1 MLPLLHL
8 EREREID
15 RERVERERG
24 VTGAEETLI
33 KEKGVNAKREKWETG
48 RGGLYREYFREG
60 KGISG
65 LLS

>member
-8 EREREID
+8 E

-33 KEKGVNAKREKWETG
+33 KERALTQKEKNGKRDAGDYTENILGKE
-48 RGGLYREYFREG
+48 REFRDF
-60 KGISG
+60 
-65 LLS
+65 